1 MLRSCATFAAFSYIA
16 ERFNKPQVAVAGP
29 LQHHFSASLDVPEKS
44 LNSGIDV
51 LPPFVLAP
59 AFLESLVFS
68 TRAKFLKY
76 IPRRL

>member
-1 MLRSCATFAAFSYIA
+1 MLRSCATFAAFSYVA

-29 LQHHFSASLDVPEKS
+29 LQHFSASLDVPEKG

-68 TRAKFLKY
+68 TQAKFAKY